1 MGTSVVIDANVVIRA
16 IVGDAEAKQ
25 WLRRGWSGELDLEA
39 PDLILAETGNA
50 LSVYVRTGKLVLADA
65 RESLQRLFAEPIRLT
80 AAQALVLPALAVAV
94 ERGLSLYDACYA
106 VLAERLDAVLVTA
119 DKDLA
124 AATPGSVLLSG

>member
-39 PDLILAETGNA
+39 PDLILTETGNA

-94 ERGLSLYDACYA
+94 ERGLSLCDACYA